1 MAEIKTYSTYS
12 NNEENSFN
20 RADGI
25 YAYASIDK
33 NSAVRNENVKI
44 DTDNTFVT
52 DTFENDTTIA
62 PTFKLSKGTQTELSG
77 IVYED
82 SPLND
87 KKVEIDNN
95 KIYERVGD
103 GVYNNENV
111 MANVLVEILSVP
123 KNEEGKYDSN
133 TARTGENRQQAY
145 DVAKLYH
152 VETKVLNQ
160 TIKRNINRFP
170 KEFCF
175 QLDDEETKIFWSQI
189 VTKKL
194 IVETRGGSYKNP
206 YVLTEQGIMMLS
218 GLLRSDI
225 AVKVNIQIIDAFVKL
240 KRYVSLENKM
250 LINHE
255 NRILKLEDAI
265 DKMNEKEKVNS
276 IFFDGQIYDAYSK
289 IISIL
294 KLAKDNIIIIDS
306 YADNTLLDI
315 ISKIDKKV
323 TLICTNKL
331 LKNIDLDKYYKQYN
345 NLKII
350 YNNSFHDRYFILDN
364 SILYHCG
371 ASINHLGC
379 KIFSINKI
387 EDNAIKNKIIVY
399 VLNIVKCDNSSLKEL
414 ENSV

>member
-1 MAEIKTYSTYS
+1 MEI
-12 NNEENSFN
+12 ENM
-20 RADGI
+20 
-25 YAYASIDK
+25 
-33 NSAVRNENVKI
+33 
-44 DTDNTFVT
+44 
-52 DTFENDTTIA
+52 
-62 PTFKLSKGTQTELSG
+62 
-77 IVYED
+77 
-82 SPLND
+82 
-87 KKVEIDNN
+87 
-95 KIYERVGD
+95 IYEIRGKQ
-103 GVYNNENV
+103 V
-111 MANVLVEILSVP
+111 MLAS
-123 KNEEGKYDSN
+123 
-133 TARTGENRQQAY
+133 

-175 QLDDEETKIFWSQI
+175 QLDDDETKIFWSQI

-387 EDNAIKNKIIVY
+387 DDNAIKNKIIVY

>member
-1 MAEIKTYSTYS
+1 MEI
-12 NNEENSFN
+12 ENM
-20 RADGI
+20 
-25 YAYASIDK
+25 
-33 NSAVRNENVKI
+33 
-44 DTDNTFVT
+44 
-52 DTFENDTTIA
+52 
-62 PTFKLSKGTQTELSG
+62 
-77 IVYED
+77 
-82 SPLND
+82 
-87 KKVEIDNN
+87 
-95 KIYERVGD
+95 IYEIRGKQ
-103 GVYNNENV
+103 V
-111 MANVLVEILSVP
+111 MLAS
-123 KNEEGKYDSN
+123 
-133 TARTGENRQQAY
+133 

-170 KEFCF
+170 EEFCF
-175 QLDDEETKIFWSQI
+175 QISYEELNNLILRSQI
-189 VTKKL
+189 VTSS
-194 IVETRGGSYKNP
+194 ETNHGGVRYLP

-225 AVKVNIQIIDAFVKL
+225 AVKVNIKIIDAFVKL
-240 KRYVSLENKM
+240 KRYASLENEM

-255 NRILKLEDAI
+255 NRILKLEDVI

-371 ASINHLGC
+371 TSINHLGH
-379 KIFSINKI
+379 KIFGINKI
-387 EDNAIKNKIIVY
+387 EDDIMKNKLIVY
-399 VLNIVKCDNSSLKEL
+399 VLNIVKCNDLKIIA
-414 ENSV
+414 

>member
-1 MAEIKTYSTYS
+1 MEI
-12 NNEENSFN
+12 ENM
-20 RADGI
+20 
-25 YAYASIDK
+25 
-33 NSAVRNENVKI
+33 
-44 DTDNTFVT
+44 
-52 DTFENDTTIA
+52 
-62 PTFKLSKGTQTELSG
+62 
-77 IVYED
+77 
-82 SPLND
+82 
-87 KKVEIDNN
+87 
-95 KIYERVGD
+95 IYEVRGKQ
-103 GVYNNENV
+103 V
-111 MANVLVEILSVP
+111 MLAS
-123 KNEEGKYDSN
+123 
-133 TARTGENRQQAY
+133 

-175 QLDDEETKIFWSQI
+175 QLDDDETKIFWSQI
-189 VTKKL
+189 VTKKQ

-240 KRYVSLENKM
+240 KKYVSLENNM

-255 NRILKLEDAI
+255 NRILKLEDVI

-294 KLAKDNIIIIDS
+294 RLAKNNIIIIDS

-315 ISKIDKKV
+315 ISKVDKKV

-331 LKNIDLDKYYKQYN
+331 LKNIDLDKYYRQYN

-371 ASINHLGC
+371 ASINYLGC
-379 KIFSINKI
+379 KVFSINKI
-387 EDNAIKNKIIVY
+387 EDDIAKNKLIAY
-399 VLNIVKCDNSSLKEL
+399 VLNIIKCDNNLKIIA
-414 ENSV
+414 

>member
-1 MAEIKTYSTYS
+1 
-12 NNEENSFN
+12 
-20 RADGI
+20 
-25 YAYASIDK
+25 
-33 NSAVRNENVKI
+33 
-44 DTDNTFVT
+44 
-52 DTFENDTTIA
+52 
-62 PTFKLSKGTQTELSG
+62 
-77 IVYED
+77 
-82 SPLND
+82 
-87 KKVEIDNN
+87 
-95 KIYERVGD
+95 
-103 GVYNNENV
+103 
-111 MANVLVEILSVP
+111 
-123 KNEEGKYDSN
+123 
-133 TARTGENRQQAY
+133 
-145 DVAKLYH
+145 
-152 VETKVLNQ
+152 
-160 TIKRNINRFP
+160 
-170 KEFCF
+170 
-175 QLDDEETKIFWSQI
+175 
-189 VTKKL
+189 
-194 IVETRGGSYKNP
+194 
-206 YVLTEQGIMMLS
+206 MLS

-265 DKMNEKEKVNS
+265 DKMNDKEKVNS

-306 YADNTLLDI
+306 YANNTLLDI

-350 YNNSFHDRYFILDN
+350 YNNSFHDRYIILDN

-371 ASINHLGC
+371 ASINYLGH
-379 KIFSINKI
+379 KIFGINKI
-387 EDNAIKNKIIVY
+387 EDDIMKNKLIAY

>member
-1 MAEIKTYSTYS
+1 MEI
-12 NNEENSFN
+12 ENM
-20 RADGI
+20 
-25 YAYASIDK
+25 
-33 NSAVRNENVKI
+33 
-44 DTDNTFVT
+44 
-52 DTFENDTTIA
+52 
-62 PTFKLSKGTQTELSG
+62 
-77 IVYED
+77 
-82 SPLND
+82 
-87 KKVEIDNN
+87 
-95 KIYERVGD
+95 IYEVRGKQ
-103 GVYNNENV
+103 V
-111 MANVLVEILSVP
+111 MLAS
-123 KNEEGKYDSN
+123 
-133 TARTGENRQQAY
+133 

-175 QLDDEETKIFWSQI
+175 QLDDDETKIFWSQI
-189 VTKKL
+189 VTKKQ

-240 KRYVSLENKM
+240 KKYVSLENNM

-294 KLAKDNIIIIDS
+294 RLAKDNIIIIDS

-315 ISKIDKKV
+315 ISKVDKKV

-331 LKNIDLDKYYKQYN
+331 LKNIDLDKYYRQYN

-371 ASINHLGC
+371 ASINYLGC
-379 KIFSINKI
+379 KVFSINKI
-387 EDNAIKNKIIVY
+387 EDDIAKNKLIAY
-399 VLNIVKCDNSSLKEL
+399 VLNIIKCDNNLKIIA
-414 ENSV
+414 